1 MTRLAQRSLHARTR
15 LLESHMTL
23 TGYEIETRARPSSP
37 PPFARACAFT
47 KYGRGRGS
55 RDHRYCTVEPPITD
69 SPFNGTL
76 YKAGGT
82 FGTDRQPT
90 MSRTFSTP

>member
-1 MTRLAQRSLHARTR
+1 MKSTKVQTLGAVALNATTACTDDASIAGFGPLH
-15 LLESHMTL
+15 LD
-23 TGYEIETRARPSSP
+23 IV
-37 PPFARACAFT
+37 
-47 KYGRGRGS
+47 S
-55 RDHRYCTVEPPITD
+55 RWCMLQVLNMHAYMCIHKSNTVEPPITD